1 MVLTLPRGGLPVG
14 YEIAKALHAP
24 LDVVIVRKLGVPWQP
39 ELAMGA
45 IAGRGTQV
53 LDRHLI
59 AGLGISQQMV
69 DAVIR
74 KESAEIERR
83 EKLYR
88 ADRAEI
94 DPLGRTVVL
103 ADDGLATGSTM
114 LVAIRYVRMRK
125 AAKIIVAVPV
135 GSSEACARVEKEADE
150 LVCLAVPESFMA
162 VGEWY
167 RDFRQ
172 ITDEEVR
179 SWLEQSRRLS
189 QTQGKE
195 LTRAR

>member
-14 YEIAKALHAP
+14 FEIAKALHAP
-24 LDVVIVRKLGVPWQP
+24 LDVVVVRKLGVPWQP

-45 IAGRGTQV
+45 IAGGGIQV
-53 LDRHLI
+53 LDRRLI
-59 AGLGISQQMV
+59 GGLGISQQMV

-114 LVAIRYVRMRK
+114 LIAIRYVRMRK

-179 SWLEQSRRLS
+179 SWLEQNRRLS
-189 QTQGKE
+189 QTQGNE